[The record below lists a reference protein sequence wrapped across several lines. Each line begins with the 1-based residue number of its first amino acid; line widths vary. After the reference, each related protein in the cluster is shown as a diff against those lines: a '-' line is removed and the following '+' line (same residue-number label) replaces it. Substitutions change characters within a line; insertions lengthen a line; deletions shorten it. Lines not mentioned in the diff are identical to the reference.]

1 MLELQLRRA
10 SNSLDYK
17 KPITLP
23 RIQMQCLE
31 QNGGWLRE
39 FEIKAGRHYVILSGK
54 SLWSVGKD

>member
-1 MLELQLRRA
+1 
-10 SNSLDYK
+10 
-17 KPITLP
+17 
-23 RIQMQCLE
+23 MQCLE